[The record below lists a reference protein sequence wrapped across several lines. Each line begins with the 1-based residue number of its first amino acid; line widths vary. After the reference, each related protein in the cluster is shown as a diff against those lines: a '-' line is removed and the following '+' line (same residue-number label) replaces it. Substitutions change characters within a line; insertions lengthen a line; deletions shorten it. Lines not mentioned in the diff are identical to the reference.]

1 MNKVQSVLQKP
12 VKRKSLSQFTSL
24 LGLVS
29 LILIYFIRMGGIVR
43 LYSLGIIVEQ
53 AAVVA
58 IVATGAI
65 FVFSFG
71 QFDISLG
78 AATAVSA
85 MMGALTYNATG
96 SILLMF
102 LASIATGVGI
112 GLIESVLA
120 VLLNL
125 PVFVLTVAML
135 SVLSSVVRFL
145 LSGQSNIS
153 IPSDAVES
161 LDNVP
166 FKILILLIFFAICV
180 MIFNYTKFGRESKFL
195 GDNPVAAKQSGI
207 SQKKITVIAFILVG
221 IGVGLGGFLTV
232 VRAPVL
238 GQTTA
243 ASLGLDVLVA
253 IVFGGM
259 PLSGGARSKISA
271 AIIGAFSIVI
281 LNQILLSFGL
291 SVGVTQ
297 IAKAALF
304 LFVVFIATINDR
316 SKLLPR

>member
-1 MNKVQSVLQKP
+1 MAQNVMKKP
-12 VKRKSLSQFTSL
+12 LRFKRVSQFTSL
-24 LGLVS
+24 LGLIT
-29 LILIYFIRMGGIVR
+29 LILFYFIRMGGMVR

-85 MMGALTYNATG
+85 MVGALTYNATQ
-96 SILLMF
+96 SIPLMF
-102 LASIATGVGI
+102 LASILTGVSI

-120 VLLNL
+120 VILNL

-135 SVLSSVVRFL
+135 SVLSSVARFL
-145 LSGQSNIS
+145 LGGQSTIS
-153 IPSDAVES
+153 IPSEAVQS

-166 FKILILLIFFAICV
+166 FKILMLVLFFTMCV
-180 MIFNYTKFGRESKFL
+180 IIFNYTKVGRESKFL

-221 IGVGLGGFLTV
+221 LGVGLGGFLTV

-291 SVGVTQ
+291 SAGATQ
-297 IAKAALF
+297 IAKASLF
-304 LFVVFIATINDR
+304 LFVVLIATLNDR